1 MTYESKSKG
10 AGKHGLL
17 GYLCALLILSL
28 GTAATLPAQT
38 TPAAAAPALPYQPWT
53 GDFDGMLQ
61 RRFIRVLVSYSK
73 TQYYVVKGVQHGSSY
88 EYFKEFENW
97 VNLKYPPK
105 VKNTRFHVLF
115 IPVPRDQ
122 MLSRL
127 GAGRADL
134 AVGTLTIT
142 PERLKVV
149 DFSDPLVTGV
159 KEIAVTGP
167 HSPAVH
173 STGQSGVVTRG
184 ANGTVAHGSNGT
196 YVGHDGNVYRK
207 DSTGNWS
214 QYNNGSWNHV
224 DTSNA
229 QAQAQQRA
237 QSASQNRTQAEN
249 LGGSSRQ
256 AATQNHV
263 NVQPNVV
270 NELNQSA
277 QSRQRGQME
286 TQRFQSFH
294 RGGGGRFRR

>member
-38 TPAAAAPALPYQPWT
+38 TPAAAAKGQSAAAPALPYQPWT

-173 STGQSGVVTRG
+173 SLDDLSGQEVFVRKSSSYWEHLEALNQRFKSQGKAAVKLRAAPEDLEDEDLLEMLNAGLVGIVVT
-184 ANGTVAHGSNGT
+184 
-196 YVGHDGNVYRK
+196 
-207 DSTGNWS
+207 
-214 QYNNGSWNHV
+214 
-224 DTSNA
+224 NA
-229 QAQAQQRA
+229 Y
-237 QSASQNRTQAEN
+237 
-249 LGGSSRQ
+249 L
-256 AATQNHV
+256 
-263 NVQPNVV
+263 PKI
-270 NELNQSA
+270 
-277 QSRQRGQME
+277 
-286 TQRFQSFH
+286 
-294 RGGGGRFRR
+294 